1 MKIIKTTFR
10 INDELLDKIENYRK
24 EKMYEFKNEAV
35 ISLLE
40 LGLIKSEED
49 KIIEDYLIQIIKQNN
64 LILKKL
70 CGK

>member
-64 LILKKL
+64 LILKKIS
-70 CGK
+70 GK

>member
-70 CGK
+70 SGK

>member
-10 INDELLDKIENYRK
+10 INDELLDKIETYRK
-24 EKMYEFKNEAV
+24 EKMFEFKNEAV

-49 KIIEDYLIQIIKQNN
+49 KIIEEYLVQIIKQNN
-64 LILKKL
+64 LILKKIS
-70 CGK
+70 GK

>member
-10 INDELLDKIENYRK
+10 INDELLDKIETYRK
-24 EKMYEFKNEAV
+24 EKMYDYKNDAV

-40 LGLIKSEED
+40 LGLIKCEED

-70 CGK
+70 NGK